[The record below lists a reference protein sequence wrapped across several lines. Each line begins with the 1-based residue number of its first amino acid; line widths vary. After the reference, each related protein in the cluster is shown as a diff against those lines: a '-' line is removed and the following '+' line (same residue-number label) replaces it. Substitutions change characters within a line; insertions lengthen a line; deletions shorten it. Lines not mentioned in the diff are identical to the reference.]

1 MTAIVTG
8 GCGLIGKSFV
18 RALAANGKDVVAVD
32 IDQKEGKQLANES
45 TNISYVHCDV
55 TDTKSFDQAISNVQ
69 KAYGQIDAIIHSA
82 YPRTSSWGTPFE
94 ELDAREVARNLDLQL
109 GSAIMVSQK
118 AVAHFRGHGGGHLIH
133 ISSIQGISAP
143 KFEHYEETEMTSPV
157 EYTAVKHG
165 IIGLTKYL
173 AKYLSGTNIRVN
185 CISPGGVRDG
195 QPESFQ
201 SRYDADCTSKGLLDP
216 EDVAGPLLFLL
227 SDNAKYVNGQNIMVD
242 DGWSL

>member
-18 RALAANGKDVVAVD
+18 RALAAKGKNVTAID
-32 IDQKEGKQLANES
+32 IDKQTGRRLAGES
-45 TNISYVHCDV
+45 ERISYVCGDV
-55 TDTKSFDQAISNVQ
+55 TDTESFDQAINSVTKMFGRVNTV
-69 KAYGQIDAIIHSA
+69 IHSA

-94 ELDAREVARNLDLQL
+94 ELEAKEVARNLDLQL

-118 AVAHFRGHGGGHLIH
+118 AVAHFRKHGGGHLVH

-143 KFEHYEETEMTSPV
+143 KFEHYKETEMTSPV

-165 IIGLTKYL
+165 VIGLTKYL
-173 AKYLSGTNIRVN
+173 AKYLSGTDIRVN

-195 QPESFQ
+195 QPEPFQ
-201 SRYDADCTSKGLLDP
+201 NRYDADCTSKGLLDP

-227 SDNAKYVNGQNIMVD
+227 SENAKYVNGQNIVVD
-242 DGWSL
+242 DGWTL